1 MDFFFKPKG
10 VAVIGATGKLLKGGK
25 SAGGARA
32 AMSHT
37 ASMTGNVQV
46 IRGALKQVGVVE
58 AHDFQQMADIA
69 KAMAMYPAKEAQ
81 SRGWVP
87 ILTFSGAAG
96 IVSTDMMSERDL
108 KLAKL
113 SEDTIEALKRVYP
126 EWMPPSNPVDLWPAI
141 ERSGAQR
148 AYGEAVKA
156 ICADPGVDALV
167 LHLFIG
173 GVAGRELDISYLA
186 QVAGEAGKPIFIWA
200 LGKRKELRDFMVMT
214 QQIGVPTYR
223 EIGRVIDAMA
233 AVLS

>member
-37 ASMTGNVQV
+37 ASMAGNVQV

-96 IVSTDMMSERDL
+96 VLEINQPTTHPATDD
-108 KLAKL
+108 
-113 SEDTIEALKRVYP
+113 V
-126 EWMPPSNPVDLWPAI
+126 
-141 ERSGAQR
+141 
-148 AYGEAVKA
+148 
-156 ICADPGVDALV
+156 
-167 LHLFIG
+167 
-173 GVAGRELDISYLA
+173 
-186 QVAGEAGKPIFIWA
+186 WA
-200 LGKRKELRDFMVMT
+200 
-214 QQIGVPTYR
+214 
-223 EIGRVIDAMA
+223 
-233 AVLS
+233 